1 MTLRDYIERPK
12 KEWTNKEW
20 LQEAHIMVHSPWISE
35 EDREYW
41 KDKIKELSRKDSNL
55 RMSGPKPDALPL
67 GDGSSTR

>member
-12 KEWTNKEW
+12 KEWTDKEW

-35 EDREYW
+35 EDRKYW

-67 GDGSSTR
+67 GDGSSS

>member
-1 MTLRDYIERPK
+1 MLKDYISEPRRDWDDK
-12 KEWTNKEW
+12 KW
-20 LQEAHIMVHSPWISE
+20 LEHAQLMVHSPWISE
-35 EDREYW
+35 DDREYW